1 MSRIPAT
8 ERRSALARAA
18 LAVIARDGL
27 AAATTRAIV
36 AEAGMPLAS
45 FHYAVASRDELLR
58 DVVDLVVAEEGM
70 AALAPLLAQ
79 ADGIRDAAHL
89 ALTAYFAFVKRDPG
103 HEQAMFELT
112 QYALRTPALDDL
124 PAEQYARYHALA
136 IDLLDAA
143 TAQHH
148 PDWRVPMPDLARLL
162 VSFTDGLT
170 LAWLADR
177 DDAAAARSIDLAA
190 TAIAS
195 FAGTHSAAHSAV
207 RA

>member
-8 ERRSALARAA
+8 ERRSALAQAA

-58 DVVDLVVAEEGM
+58 DVVELVVAEEGM

-89 ALTAYFAFVKRDPG
+89 ALTAYFAFVK
-103 HEQAMFELT
+103 
-112 QYALRTPALDDL
+112 
-124 PAEQYARYHALA
+124 
-136 IDLLDAA
+136 
-143 TAQHH
+143 
-148 PDWRVPMPDLARLL
+148 
-162 VSFTDGLT
+162 
-170 LAWLADR
+170 
-177 DDAAAARSIDLAA
+177 
-190 TAIAS
+190 
-195 FAGTHSAAHSAV
+195 
-207 RA
+207 